1 MEFMKIV
8 KENVKKLL
16 GNKDVREIIKFIAT
30 NVIQYAS
37 NKFNIMRYKY
47 DKNDLKTMVYNHNLN
62 NNDNMKYKDIDSVVD
77 LLTIRRF
84 IESLSDKQN
93 VSMKTLI
100 NDVSRM
106 TGDNVIINEYEKIE
120 NDNKILSFDEDTLET
135 TAIADTYE
143 INSGGIYVPN
153 REIYLNT
160 FEGQE
165 LANAKNDYLEERAQ
179 LGDNP
184 DGRKLREIMNK
195 YYDRIHFDE
204 MRKSGEL
211 AWKEVY
217 SIKDV
222 MKVKDLSPKS
232 VVEWAEQMWDN
243 EEMFQEYMSRYH
255 TGDYVPGSCDHKCKV
270 NNLCSLLYITKQDRD
285 ECKSSH

>member
-106 TGDNVIINEYEKIE
+106 TGDNVILNEYEKIE

-165 LANAKNDYLEERAQ
+165 LANAKNDYLEERVQ

-184 DGRKLREIMNK
+184 EGRKLREIMNK

-204 MRKSGEL
+204 MRKY
-211 AWKEVY
+211 W
-217 SIKDV
+217 
-222 MKVKDLSPKS
+222 
-232 VVEWAEQMWDN
+232 
-243 EEMFQEYMSRYH
+243 R
-255 TGDYVPGSCDHKCKV
+255 
-270 NNLCSLLYITKQDRD
+270 
-285 ECKSSH
+285 

>member
-1 MEFMKIV
+1 
-8 KENVKKLL
+8 
-16 GNKDVREIIKFIAT
+16 
-30 NVIQYAS
+30 
-37 NKFNIMRYKY
+37 
-47 DKNDLKTMVYNHNLN
+47 MVYNHNLN

-120 NDNKILSFDEDTLET
+120 NDNKLLSFDEDTLET

-165 LANAKNDYLEERAQ
+165 LANAKNDYLEERVQ

-204 MRKSGEL
+204 MRKY
-211 AWKEVY
+211 W
-217 SIKDV
+217 
-222 MKVKDLSPKS
+222 
-232 VVEWAEQMWDN
+232 
-243 EEMFQEYMSRYH
+243 R
-255 TGDYVPGSCDHKCKV
+255 
-270 NNLCSLLYITKQDRD
+270 
-285 ECKSSH
+285 